1 MSACRARFKPE
12 PGEGFGGLMRV
23 NASEFIPSVSWDAT
37 SKQPA
42 QLSAQSPVFVP
53 GGASPGITDSQPWSA
68 STQWEAWQPGSDAY
82 QYAPFSEA
90 SYVDEESF
98 LTPQLLPE
106 SERAAE
112 STLSPKS
119 EGREDDAPD
128 ADPWPSSHSQ
138 TSNGSATGGSSTV
151 RPRVGSLNIEQR
163 KLQWYLE
170 PSDWSDLGFELA
182 PNEWPKGQGVESP
195 KFFVA
200 GLTLRLAFFPTGT
213 ALTGEGDCAVALL
226 CEEKAKLKFE
236 LFLNGRRSGTK
247 VMLGQKF
254 SCDFRRIPSKP
265 SEEVGEA
272 WQLAIEVYSNLSYA
286 GFY

>member
-1 MSACRARFKPE
+1 MI
-12 PGEGFGGLMRV
+12 EGLEGLMRV
-23 NASEFIPSVSWDAT
+23 NASEFIPSVNWDAT
-37 SKQPA
+37 KQN

-53 GGASPGITDSQPWSA
+53 GGTSPGITDSQRSA
-68 STQWEAWQPGSDAY
+68 SAQWEAWQPGSDTY
-82 QYAPFSEA
+82 QYEA

-112 STLSPKS
+112 STMSPKS

-138 TSNGSATGGSSTV
+138 TSNGSATAGSSTV
-151 RPRVGSLNIEQR
+151 RPRVGTLNIEER

-170 PSDWSDLGFELA
+170 PSDWSDLGEST
-182 PNEWPKGQGVESP
+182 PKGEGVESP

-213 ALTGEGDCAVALL
+213 ALTSEGDCAVALL

-265 SEEVGEA
+265 SGEVGEA
-272 WQLAIEVYSNLSYA
+272 WQVAIEVYSNLSYA